1 MALGETLSAGL
12 VDAYLARIGHA
23 GGRAPTRENL
33 AALQKAHLLSV
44 PYENLN
50 AYFNR
55 PSTLALD
62 VLYDQIVTRRR
73 GGYCFELNGLF
84 APLLR
89 ALGYS
94 VREFFARWIDGEKDA
109 VPVRRH
115 RILRVDFQ
123 DGKPPLLVDA
133 GMGQSAPLTPLR
145 YAPGLQA
152 RPEAVYEIR
161 REDGFGFVLVQH
173 DAEGEKRL
181 YSWDEAPQTP
191 RDFDGTHYM
200 LTHSE
205 DSPFRKTLLVHL
217 RTGEDAANSAFSAVD
232 PQTGK
237 EGFFFMRRRKREREV
252 LRLPREKLTVALQR
266 EFGISYEP
274 PA

>member
-1 MALGETLSAGL
+1 MPVFGETLDAGRI
-12 VDAYLARIGHA
+12 DAYLSRIGHA
-23 GGRAPTRENL
+23 GDRAPTRANL
-33 AALQKAHLLSV
+33 AALQKAHLLAV

-50 AYFNR
+50 IYFR
-55 PSTLALD
+55 HPSGLALD
-62 VLYDQIVTRRR
+62 GVYDQVVTRRR

-94 VREFFARWIDGEKDA
+94 VREFFARWIDGEKDE

-115 RILRVDFQ
+115 RILRVDFN
-123 DGKPPLLVDA
+123 DGRPSLLVDV
-133 GMGQSAPLTPLR
+133 GMGQSSPLTPLQ

-152 RPEAVYEIR
+152 RTEAVYEIR
-161 REDGFGFVLVQH
+161 PEEGFGFVLVQR

-181 YSWDEAPQTP
+181 YSWDEAPQTA
-191 RDFDGTHYM
+191 RDFDGTHH
-200 LTHSE
+200 LLSHAE

-217 RTGEDAANSAFSAVD
+217 RTGEDAAKSVFSATD

-237 EGFFFMRRRKREREV
+237 EGWFFMRRTGKDRKV
-252 LRLPREKLTVALQR
+252 FRLSREKFVGALEK
-266 EFGISYEP
+266 EFGIAY
-274 PA
+274 AID